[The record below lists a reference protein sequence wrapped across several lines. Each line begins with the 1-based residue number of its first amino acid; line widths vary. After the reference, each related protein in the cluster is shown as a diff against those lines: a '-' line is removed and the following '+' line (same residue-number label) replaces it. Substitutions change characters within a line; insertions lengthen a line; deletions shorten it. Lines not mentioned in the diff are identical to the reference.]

1 MNEINPLKHKEACGQ
16 ERMTYLDNK
25 SHLLKCDLATMHDIL
40 YSTIYNVP
48 DRYGQNLEKDRRI

>member
-1 MNEINPLKHKEACGQ
+1 
-16 ERMTYLDNK
+16 MTYLDNK